1 MQVLSTLV
9 ITLGLA
15 FSGVL
20 GLVLVTHATSRTRR
34 RRSPQPMPPQL
45 WWPGLA
51 PATVSLR
58 SSWATPEGASEGRR

>member
-20 GLVLVTHATSRTRR
+20 GLVLVTHAASRTRR
-34 RRSPQPMPPQL
+34 R
-45 WWPGLA
+45 
-51 PATVSLR
+51 
-58 SSWATPEGASEGRR
+58 